1 MRRGWKGRRGKENKT
16 CEAALPQPQQGLG
29 GTRRRRRFASSSSSM
44 AGGRGREHARLPA
57 IRILLC
63 KPGTSTCAERGSS
76 GRCSKPSAR
85 RCFEWSTA
93 GISNGRCRV
102 MPGGAAHLTGSPGV
116 VRWAG
121 WCFSRGLI
129 LHRVVSLKRGDTSPS
144 WSQPAALGEQQRWR
158 RTHPIPSSLS
168 RSGSW
173 QGAQGGS
180 HSAERNGTQPKH
192 QTFELVWKSQVVVVP
207 PGCTINTKPKPDAEL
222 SREKVFKSNPFRR
235 GFLGPCRT
243 QYLSHLHSHL
253 KHGLRLRNASTFST
267 FSGKKKYIRK

>member
-1 MRRGWKGRRGKENKT
+1 M
-16 CEAALPQPQQGLG
+16 
-29 GTRRRRRFASSSSSM
+29 
-44 AGGRGREHARLPA
+44 
-57 IRILLC
+57 
-63 KPGTSTCAERGSS
+63 
-76 GRCSKPSAR
+76 
-85 RCFEWSTA
+85 
-93 GISNGRCRV
+93 
-102 MPGGAAHLTGSPGV
+102 
-116 VRWAG
+116 
-121 WCFSRGLI
+121 

-253 KHGLRLRNASTFST
+253 KHGLKLWNASTFSA
-267 FSGKKKYIRK
+267 FSGKKKLYKKIIKDGVKEETWATDPSNLTLCLSVYFEKPKAPFPSPYLSVINQSHSQGRYITCGLRFTAVGMKKDCRSCLPAYQTENKEKCASVAE